1 MYSQP
6 PYYPQPVEK
15 PGSAYGLSL
24 TGGIFILLGGILTLI
39 IDVFAGSSLFFL
51 FGLSGLG
58 IVAVV
63 LGVFGLVCGI
73 IVLVGAEM
81 MNSGNVGRVRTG
93 SVLVLIFS
101 ILSWFGSLGGFI
113 IGFIL
118 ALIGSIMGLAW
129 HPTGQLYAQQQGY
142 GAQPMWTPQ
151 PMQQIRRICPQC
163 GRVVEENVK
172 YCPNCG
178 KALG

>member
-1 MYSQP
+1 VHSQP

-24 TGGIFILLGGILTLI
+24 TGGIFILLGGILAI
-39 IDVFAGSSLFFL
+39 ILDVFAGTTLFL
-51 FGLSGLG
+51 FGLGGLG
-58 IVAVV
+58 MAAVA

-73 IVLVGAEM
+73 IIIVGAEM
-81 MNSGNVGRVRTG
+81 MNSGDIGRVRTG
-93 SVLVLIFS
+93 SILVLVFS
-101 ILSWFGSLGGFI
+101 ILSWFGSFGGFI

-129 HPTGQLYAQQQGY
+129 HPLGQVYAPQPGY
-142 GAQPMWTPQ
+142 GVPPAWAPL
-151 PMQQIRRICPQC
+151 QQIRRICPQC
-163 GRVVEENVK
+163 GRVIEENVK

-178 KALG
+178 KPLS